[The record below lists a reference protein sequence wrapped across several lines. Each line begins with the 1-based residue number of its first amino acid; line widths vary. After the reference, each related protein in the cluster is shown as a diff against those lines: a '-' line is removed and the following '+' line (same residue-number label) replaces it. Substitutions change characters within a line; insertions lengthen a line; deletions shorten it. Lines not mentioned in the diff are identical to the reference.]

1 MIAKVSRG
9 SSGRGLIRYLFGP
22 GRANEHTDQRVITAG
37 LALGGEVLAGRGLST
52 QEIADLGADLD
63 EAKEAFAVDTKAGHL
78 YHLSLSLPATDR
90 QVTDDQWTEIAQ
102 KAMEAL
108 GFEREGLVPAAW
120 VAIGHGVSTNGNQH
134 IHLAASMI
142 RTDGSLVDIWQD
154 RKTLSRVCAEVEG
167 AFELTVVRGRAEGG
181 MPGLTR
187 TELDRTERERRAV
200 PARFTLARRVREA
213 SVAAKDEAE
222 FVRRLRA
229 QGVLV
234 RPRFETGG
242 QDAVVG
248 YSIALRTTGGDTPI
262 FYGGGKLA
270 KDLTLPSLRQ
280 FWEQSPSDRNEAVAE
295 WRATESVTPG
305 RESVLGAADN
315 WQQAAA
321 GAERI
326 VETLRALPVSDLA
339 AWRGAAREAAGVFAG
354 WSRQF
359 EGDSSGPMGSAA
371 DALARSAQSGPGD
384 PVANRRA
391 AGGGFSRI
399 AAVVAQGEL
408 SNDSPLVWAMLVDQL
423 GRTLGAISDVHLARG
438 EAELAKAIVAGI
450 EAGIGELHDHV
461 PGRPETSS
469 EREVESDQEITRR
482 PLYVSGPGVGPS
494 VLDLDDDDPNFEL
507 DEFDRNQSGID
518 FER

>member
-1 MIAKVSRG
+1 
-9 SSGRGLIRYLFGP
+9 
-22 GRANEHTDQRVITAG
+22 
-37 LALGGEVLAGRGLST
+37 
-52 QEIADLGADLD
+52 
-63 EAKEAFAVDTKAGHL
+63 
-78 YHLSLSLPATDR
+78 
-90 QVTDDQWTEIAQ
+90 
-102 KAMEAL
+102 
-108 GFEREGLVPAAW
+108 

-242 QDAVVG
+242 QDTVVG

-423 GRTLGAISDVHLARG
+423 GRTLRAISDVHLARG

-461 PGRPETSS
+461 LGRPETSS

>member
-9 SSGRGLIRYLFGP
+9 SSGRGLIRYLFGA

-102 KAMEAL
+102 KVMEAL

-167 AFELTVVRGRAEGG
+167 AFELTAVRGRAEGG

-187 TELDRTERERRAV
+187 AELDRTERERRAV

-213 SVAAKDEAE
+213 SVASKDEAE

-242 QDAVVG
+242 MEAVVG

-270 KDLTLPSLRQ
+270 RDLTLPTLRQ

-315 WQQAAA
+315 WTQAVAE
-321 GAERI
+321 AERMAEKLKA
-326 VETLRALPVSDLA
+326 VPVSDLA

-354 WSRQF
+354 WSRRF
-359 EGDSSGPMGSAA
+359 EGDSPGPMGSAA

-384 PVANRRA
+384 PVANREAVRDFR
-391 AGGGFSRI
+391 GI
-399 AAVVAQGEL
+399 AAIVAQSEL
-408 SNDSPLVWAMLVDQL
+408 KNDSPMAWAMLLSQL
-423 GRTLGAISDVHLARG
+423 GRTLDAIGDAHAVRKESQMAKALGGRLSAEILELHGRFEASSSQDLIPGEQTQDDRAAAAMHQIPKSQPRHHRSRGPNQARG
-438 EAELAKAIVAGI
+438 I
-450 EAGIGELHDHV
+450 E
-461 PGRPETSS
+461 R
-469 EREVESDQEITRR
+469 
-482 PLYVSGPGVGPS
+482 
-494 VLDLDDDDPNFEL
+494 
-507 DEFDRNQSGID
+507 
-518 FER
+518 